1 MNRTPSRRAVP
12 SSHRTRRSSLSPYYM
27 DETAF
32 TLADIRRVRAL
43 DTPPAKG

>member
-1 MNRTPSRRAVP
+1 MNRTESRGTVP
-12 SSHRTRRSSLSPYYM
+12 SAHRTRRHSLSPYYM

-43 DTPPAKG
+43 DTSPVKG